1 MNQPRIRRLAA
12 VWFADVVGYT
22 SLSAKDEDAALAVID
37 ELQTCS
43 RRSTQDRGRIVKF
56 MGDGVLAVFDSAND
70 ALLSATEL
78 EESFANAD
86 VVREHGCSLSVGVH
100 LGEVV
105 EAEDGD
111 IYGDGVNVAARIEE
125 LAGSRQIL
133 MSEDVYRQIRNRPTF
148 KTHSFGQH
156 QMKGLDGPMTLYALG
171 EGQETEVNVMAKT
184 VMAKT
189 ADGGGT
195 TLVADGGRATLVN
208 RGAGAPVDSDATAVA
223 SSRDPS
229 GQPPS
234 EDGEWRPFAMD
245 TVLSGRYTLKSLLGR
260 GGFGATYRASDR
272 GRFGSHCAIKEFAP
286 RSAED
291 PNALARFKREALA
304 LVDLSHEGIPRM
316 HEFFE
321 DQGRYFLV
329 QDLAEGED
337 LSSIVAMR
345 GPMSEAKTV
354 SILNQLLDVLD
365 YLHGHDPPIVHRDV
379 KPANIILADD
389 NRVQLVDFGAVRD
402 AEPGDAT
409 VSAIYTPGYAPLQ
422 QLMGKVSPSADLF
435 AAGATAAFLLT
446 GTPPTEFYDI
456 ANDAMSVRGRT
467 GASDHLEGVIEGLT
481 NGASGYASAAEA
493 KRALAETDGVS
504 TTTDSSEP
512 GVDTGGGDATIALSP
527 DAARALVRAA
537 GRVTS
542 PAPPGPATPV
552 AANAHPPARR
562 SRGKYVVGAGVVV
575 GLAALGL
582 TVMSEPELDDAGSD
596 GGAVITEAAVGVV
609 GNAGT
614 EPLGEPLPLDAI
626 ARATTDADLLIQIR
640 HPVTWP
646 IVSQPTDRHV
656 AVRDPVTG
664 ALFLAGIDVVGG
676 LDVPARVFVDRWAA
690 TTLAP
695 YAQVAVVSSEP
706 PTGGT
711 FAYRLDVIQ
720 ASQAVREGVVVIT
733 PLTEVEQGQTIFRW
747 WAALNQSEATAAT
760 FQAMAESVEVG
771 LVDGA

>member
-1 MNQPRIRRLAA
+1 MNQPRNRRLAA

-43 RRSTQDRGRIVKF
+43 RRLIQDRGRIVKF
-56 MGDGVLAVFDSAND
+56 IGDGVLAVFDSAND

-100 LGEVV
+100 LGEIV

-184 VMAKT
+184 VLAKT
-189 ADGGGT
+189 ADGGAT
-195 TLVADGGRATLVN
+195 TLLNTGADTPA
-208 RGAGAPVDSDATAVA
+208 DSDATAVA

-245 TVLSGRYTLKSLLGR
+245 TVLKGRYTLKSLLGR

-286 RSAED
+286 RSGED
-291 PNALARFKREALA
+291 PNGVARFKREALA
-304 LVDLSHEGIPRM
+304 LLDLRHEGIPRL

-321 DQGRYFLV
+321 DRGRYFLV

-337 LSSIVAMR
+337 LSSIVARR
-345 GPMSEAKTV
+345 GPMGEAKTV

-389 NRVQLVDFGAVRD
+389 ARVQLVDFGAARD
-402 AEPGDAT
+402 VEPDDAT
-409 VSAIYTPGYAPLQ
+409 VSVIYTPGYAPLK
-422 QLMGKVSPSADLF
+422 QLMGKVSPSVDLF

-446 GTPPTEFYDI
+446 GTPPKELYDI
-456 ANDAMSVRGRT
+456 ASDALHVRGKT
-467 GASDHLEGVIEGLT
+467 GASDHLEGVIEELT
-481 NGASGYASAAEA
+481 KGGGSAYASATEA
-493 KRALAETDGVS
+493 KRALAGTDGDS
-504 TTTDSSEP
+504 MATDSTEP
-512 GVDTGGGDATIALSP
+512 GADTDGGDETIALSP
-527 DAARALVRAA
+527 AGARALVRSA
-537 GRVTS
+537 GQVTRPTAS
-542 PAPPGPATPV
+542 ATAPPV
-552 AANAHPPARR
+552 APRAHTPARR
-562 SRGKYVVGAGVVV
+562 SKGKYVLGVGVVV
-575 GLAALGL
+575 GLAAVGV
-582 TVMSEPELDDAGSD
+582 TIMSEPEADDPGPEEGATSSEAVTGDAGT
-596 GGAVITEAAVGVV
+596 ALV
-609 GNAGT
+609 
-614 EPLGEPLPLDAI
+614 GEPVSLDAI
-626 ARATTDADLLIQIR
+626 ARASTDAELLIQIR
-640 HPVTWP
+640 HPLTWP
-646 IVSQPTDRHV
+646 IVSQPTDGHV

-664 ALFLAGIDVVGG
+664 ALFLAGIGVVDG
-676 LDVPARVFVDRWAA
+676 LDVPARAFVSRWAA
-690 TTLAP
+690 TTVAP

-706 PTGGT
+706 PTSET
-711 FAYRLDVIQ
+711 FAFRLDVIQ
-720 ASQAVREGVVVIT
+720 GSQAVREGVVVVT
-733 PLTEVEQGQTIFRW
+733 PFTEVDAGQTIFRW

-760 FQAMAESVEVG
+760 FRAMAASVEVILEG
-771 LVDGA
+771 Q

>member
-70 ALLSATEL
+70 ALLSAMEL

-111 IYGDGVNVAARIEE
+111 IYGDGVNVAARIQE

-184 VMAKT
+184 
-189 ADGGGT
+189 
-195 TLVADGGRATLVN
+195 ADGGRATRVN
-208 RGAGAPVDSDATAVA
+208 RGAGTPVDSDATAVA

-229 GQPPS
+229 GPPPP

-245 TVLSGRYTLKSLLGR
+245 TVLNGRYTLKSLLGR

-304 LVDLSHEGIPRM
+304 LVGLSHEGIPRM

-402 AEPGDAT
+402 AEPGAAT

-422 QLMGKVSPSADLF
+422 QLMGKVSPSVDLF

-456 ANDAMSVRGRT
+456 ANDAMSVRGKT
-467 GASDHLEGVIEGLT
+467 GASDHLEGVIEELT
-481 NGASGYASAAEA
+481 NGGSGYASATEA

-504 TTTDSSEP
+504 STTDSSEP

-527 DAARALVRAA
+527 DAARALVRSA

-552 AANAHPPARR
+552 AASAHPPARR

-582 TVMSEPELDDAGSD
+582 TVMSEPELDDAGPD
-596 GGAVITEAAVGVV
+596 GGAVITETAGGVV

-690 TTLAP
+690 TTVVP

-706 PTGGT
+706 PTGST

-720 ASQAVREGVVVIT
+720 SSQAAREGVVVIT
-733 PLTEVEQGQTIFRW
+733 PFTEVEQGQTIFRW